1 LEKPMRLPIA
11 LAALVLA
18 QPALAE
24 APAMNTHLDVPQD
37 KGPQRVNVLVREFPV
52 GGGSGWHIHPGAEI
66 AYLLQGEMSLEEAG
80 KPIRILR
87 PGDSFMVPR
96 GVPHNG
102 ANLGKI
108 PARLVITYVVDK
120 DAPVR
125 TAVEPPHR
133 HSHSH

>member
-1 LEKPMRLPIA
+1 MRLPIA
-11 LAALVLA
+11 LAALALALA
-18 QPALAE
+18 QSVAAD
-24 APAMNTHLDVPQD
+24 APMDVHLDVPQD

-52 GGGSGWHIHPGAEI
+52 GGGSGWHIHPGTEI

-80 KPIRILR
+80 KPRRVLK
-87 PGDSFMVPR
+87 PGDSFTVAR

-102 ANLGKI
+102 ANLGQV

-125 TAVEPPHR
+125 TAVEPPREHL
-133 HSHSH
+133 HH